1 MLYNMQSFV
10 EPIFVKVLTLWPETL
25 AAVGGGAKY
34 PINTSFELVGSTIKF
49 TTGGDL

>member
-1 MLYNMQSFV
+1 MFYNMQSFV
-10 EPIFVKVLTLWPETL
+10 DPLFAKVLPLCPEPL
-25 AAVGGGAKY
+25 AAVGGGAKH

>member
-1 MLYNMQSFV
+1 MQIFG
-10 EPIFVKVLTLWPETL
+10 EPIFVKVLTLCPETL
-25 AAVGGGAKY
+25 AAVGGGAKH

>member
-10 EPIFVKVLTLWPETL
+10 EPILAKVLTHCPETL
-25 AAVGGGAKY
+25 AAVGGGAKHT
-34 PINTSFELVGSTIKF
+34 INTSFELVGSTIKF

>member
-1 MLYNMQSFV
+1 MLYDMRIFD
-10 EPIFVKVLTLWPETL
+10 EPILVKVLTLCPE
-25 AAVGGGAKY
+25 GGGAKH